1 MNKES
6 EKRNLYDDVI
16 RIVVLFMFVLPVGE
30 WFVEGAES
38 SRPGP
43 VWCFVTF
50 MLVVWALED
59 HTCL

>member
-1 MNKES
+1 M
-6 EKRNLYDDVI
+6 I
-16 RIVVLFMFVLPVGE
+16 RSAVLFMFVLPVGE

-50 MLVVWALED
+50 MLVVWAL
-59 HTCL
+59 